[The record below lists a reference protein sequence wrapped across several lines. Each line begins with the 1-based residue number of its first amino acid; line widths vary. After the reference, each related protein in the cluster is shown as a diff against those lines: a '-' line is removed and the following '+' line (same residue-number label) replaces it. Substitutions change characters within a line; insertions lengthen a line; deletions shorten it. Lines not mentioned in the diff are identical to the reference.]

1 MIQKKKTSQ
10 NLVAVCQ
17 DVVSTEWAGVGGL
30 DLVSWRPRLG
40 RPEGPRWKSVPQT
53 TGPMGYYTHRSLL
66 PGYQAD
72 IWEVRYLQLWLL
84 TSCHSV
90 SWLLICLSTWFVFF
104 LSCKYE
110 VRCKQC
116 FYSCQD
122 SIDSSCLPA
131 GRAWQE
137 TCLCS
142 SKFCPGGS
150 FLQHIK
156 ASDTG
161 NHPAMSFW

>member
-1 MIQKKKTSQ
+1 MIQKKKKLTKPCCCLSG
-10 NLVAVCQ
+10 CC
-17 DVVSTEWAGVGGL
+17 L
-30 DLVSWRPRLG
+30 DWVSWCG
-40 RPEGPRWKSVPQT
+40 RTGFGFLTATAGLTWRT
-53 TGPMGYYTHRSLL
+53 TMEKCSPNHRTYGLLYPSLSASWL
-66 PGYQAD
+66 SG
-72 IWEVRYLQLWLL
+72 RYLRGALSPTVTLNVLSQCQLTVNLPL
-84 TSCHSV
+84 Y
-90 SWLLICLSTWFVFF
+90 LICIF

-161 NHPAMSFW
+161 NHPAMSFR